1 MTAARVAV
9 RLQAHAGRDE
19 LVAMR
24 DGVLVAR
31 VSAPALDGRANRA
44 LCRLLAKQLR
54 IAPSRVTIVRGVR
67 ARDKLVE
74 VEGVDQAILDAEL
87 TVRPFH
93 GRANTSDPGST
104 PQPGTDGRR
113 PSDP

>member
-1 MTAARVAV
+1 
-9 RLQAHAGRDE
+9 
-19 LVAMR
+19 MR

-44 LCRLLAKQLR
+44 LCKLLARHLR
-54 IAPSRVTIVRGVR
+54 VAPSRVTIVRGLR

-74 VEGVDQAILDAEL
+74 VDGVDQATLDAEL

-93 GRANTSDPGST
+93 GPTTGPDP
-104 PQPGTDGRR
+104 
-113 PSDP
+113 